1 MVKTTLFDYSNCS
14 GIRILRNFM
23 NESCAGQVKIV
34 GDRLHCLQVARQ
46 ANQVFWLISKTVNCL
61 YFLNQMFKT
70 FAA

>member
-1 MVKTTLFDYSNCS
+1 
-14 GIRILRNFM
+14 M

-46 ANQVFWLISKTVNCL
+46 TNQVLWLISKTVNCL